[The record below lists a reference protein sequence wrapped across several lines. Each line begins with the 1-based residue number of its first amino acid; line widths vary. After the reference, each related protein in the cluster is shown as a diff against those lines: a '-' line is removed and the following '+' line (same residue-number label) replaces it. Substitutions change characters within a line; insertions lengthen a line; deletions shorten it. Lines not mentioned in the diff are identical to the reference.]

1 MKVSVVATVLNEV
14 HTIERLLDSL
24 VRQSRLP
31 DEIIIVDGGSTDGTV
46 EYLRRRRKQEA
57 LLRVLVFS
65 GLNIAAGRNKAIEA
79 SRCEL
84 IACIDAGAWAT
95 ENWLSELLLA
105 FERDPS
111 VDVVAGSF
119 RSDPANEFET
129 ALGAT
134 TLPVPEEVEPEKFLP
149 SSRSVAFKKS
159 AWRSAGG
166 YPEWIDYCEDLIF
179 DLELKRQGFRF
190 AYAREAEV
198 RFRPRPSVAAYFRQY
213 YLYARGDGKADLW
226 FKRHAIRY
234 LTYVTASIAVIL
246 GLQNRLLWLV
256 LLIAGMLYIRRPILR
271 LCQMTEGW
279 PVVRRLRALLMLPYL
294 RLVGDIA
301 KMAGYP
307 AGVRW
312 RLRRRKSGFR

>member
-31 DEIIIVDGGSTDGTV
+31 DEIIILDGGSTDGTV

-119 RSDPANEFET
+119 RADPANEFET

-198 RFRPRPSVAAYFRQY
+198 RFRPRPSVGAYFRQY

-226 FKRHAIRY
+226 YKRHAIRY

-246 GLQNRLLWLV
+246 GIQNRLLWLV

>member
-1 MKVSVVATVLNEV
+1 VKVSVVATVLNEV

-31 DEIIIVDGGSTDGTV
+31 DEIIILDGGSTDGTV

-119 RSDPANEFET
+119 RADPANEFET

-198 RFRPRPSVAAYFRQY
+198 RFRPRPSVGAYFRQY

-279 PVVRRLRALLMLPYL
+279 PVERRLRALLMLPYL